1 MEQVHGSHNSLGAIM
16 ANCENAPGA
25 RRGVVHRAELISS
38 RRTQRARLKPITALR
53 AVTTPLRV
61 DLLLANKE
69 GGLPDLKCY
78 IKCFIVKKV
87 DRAASNSVT

>member
-1 MEQVHGSHNSLGAIM
+1 M
-16 ANCENAPGA
+16 
-25 RRGVVHRAELISS
+25 
-38 RRTQRARLKPITALR
+38 
-53 AVTTPLRV
+53 TTPLRV